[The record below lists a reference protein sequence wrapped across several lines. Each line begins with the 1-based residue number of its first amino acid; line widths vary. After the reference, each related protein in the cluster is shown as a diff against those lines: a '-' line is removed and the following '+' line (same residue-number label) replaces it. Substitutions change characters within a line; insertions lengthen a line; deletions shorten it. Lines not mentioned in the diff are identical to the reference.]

1 MREIKFRAWH
11 KGRKKI
17 VEITDLNFM
26 EKENI
31 KCTYRD
37 KPYLFTTISQDEVE
51 LMQFTGLQDKNGVDI
66 YEGDIIN
73 SDYRA
78 EGYRANLHGYI
89 VFFRGGFCARTV
101 KVKYFDD
108 CPMSDLIIDST
119 EIIGNIYENPELLEV
134 E

>member
-1 MREIKFRAWH
+1 MREIKFRAWSS
-11 KGRKKI
+11 GRKEMTE
-17 VEITDLNFM
+17 VESIHFKGNAV
-26 EKENI
+26 
-31 KCTYRD
+31 
-37 KPYLFTTISQDEVE
+37 YLISKYLRLVANLDETE